1 MLDRQ
6 LDAYPAYAAFRD
18 SALGLLSFAREAVAL
33 LAIEAEHSSPAPDP
47 RVLECALGIV
57 SLARTLNGVLSTADP
72 AAEPSGKMPV
82 PRESDDL
89 QRWLR

>member
-18 SALGLLSFAREAVAL
+18 SALGLLSLAREAVAL
-33 LAIEAEHSSPAPDP
+33 LAIEAEQSSPPPDP
-47 RVLECALGIV
+47 RVLEFALGIV
-57 SLARTLNGVLSTADP
+57 SLARTLNGVLSTTDP
-72 AAEPSGKMPV
+72 LELPESVPA